1 MFVSDRILSE
11 EQEEH
16 SLSDYLLLLGS
27 DIQPGAREDNVTT
40 TTE

>member
-11 EQEEH
+11 EQGEH

-40 TTE
+40 TE